1 MAAMV
6 TLRDVSAK
14 LKPYRM
20 GWPDR
25 LPVGSPVWVLNF
37 PSLQLRVERFGY
49 VGPDIV
55 NDIASGEP
63 IAGDIAPSGALLPR
77 GRVAESTMVDW
88 HRVIIVRNAASIDR
102 AGRYRTSQLGTE

>member
-14 LKPYRM
+14 LEPYRR
-20 GWPDR
+20 GWTDR

-37 PSLQLRVERFGY
+37 PSIQLRAGRFGY

-55 NDIASGEP
+55 NDIASGAP

-77 GRVAESTMVDW
+77 GRVTESTMD
-88 HRVIIVRNAASIDR
+88 D
-102 AGRYRTSQLGTE
+102 